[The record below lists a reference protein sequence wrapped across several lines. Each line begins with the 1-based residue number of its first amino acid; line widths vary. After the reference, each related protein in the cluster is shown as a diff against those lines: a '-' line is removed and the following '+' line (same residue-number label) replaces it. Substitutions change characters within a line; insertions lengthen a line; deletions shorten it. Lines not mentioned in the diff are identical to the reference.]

1 MSVTVQKIVNK
12 LLSSLEIKTFIV
24 EKYPKMGQN
33 ENTIYK
39 GNSAIP
45 DIVNTFGEKGLMSDV
60 WLVMQLFV

>member
-1 MSVTVQKIVNK
+1 
-12 LLSSLEIKTFIV
+12 
-24 EKYPKMGQN
+24 MGQN